1 MNDTLPPRDGESAGD
16 QANGLRSLRD
26 KREAKPLRTIAVCS
40 GKGGVGKTCV
50 AVNLA
55 CLAAKQGERVLLLDA
70 DLGLANVEILL
81 GIRPRYHMGDLLEG
95 RSIHEVMAPGP
106 HGIRILAG
114 GSGLAD
120 ITHLDDEDKRKL
132 MLALEPLED
141 TFDTVIIDAGA
152 GIGENVLFFVGAAQ
166 ERLLV
171 VNPEPTALTDAYA
184 TVKVLSESG
193 VGEMHVLVNSAS
205 SELEARNVFRT
216 LAGVCDKHL
225 SARIQ
230 YLGAIPKDGAVPQ
243 AVMSQKPVVD
253 LFPRSAAAAALAQI
267 SQRFSALP
275 QRDSVDGGL
284 KFLYG
289 RLMRE
294 HAA

>member
-1 MNDTLPPRDGESAGD
+1 MTIPKSPLEND
-16 QANGLRSLRD
+16 QADGLRALAQ
-26 KREAKPLRTIAVCS
+26 KRGAAGNKPLRTISICS

-55 CLAAKQGERVLLLDA
+55 CLAAKRGERVLLLDA

-81 GIRPRYHMGDLLEG
+81 GLRPRYHMGDLLEG

-106 HGIRILAG
+106 HGLRVLAG

-120 ITHLDDEDKRKL
+120 ITHLSDDDKRKL
-132 MLALEPLED
+132 MYALDPLED
-141 TFDTVIIDAGA
+141 TFDTIIIDAGA

-193 VGEMHVLVNSAS
+193 VSEIHVLVNSTG
-205 SELEARNVFRT
+205 SELEARNVFRA

-225 SARIQ
+225 SARVH

-253 LFPRSAAAAALAQI
+253 LFPRSPATAALSQI
-267 SQRFSALP
+267 STKITQMAP
-275 QRDSVDGGL
+275 QGNVDGGL

-289 RLMRE
+289 RLLRE